1 MLPISKP
8 DPQMARYTPFMRARR
23 AFVSGGLTTHTGV
36 PNLAG
41 YRESQ
46 VQCER
51 MKPMVLPSKMP
62 QLADLDLLLSVESCG
77 SVGKAAQAH
86 SLSQPAAS
94 IRISAMERRLGL
106 RLLERSPAGSKLTED
121 GQMLAKYARNV
132 MQAARELLEFGSGA
146 RSSEATRLRV
156 AGSPAISEHL
166 IPEWLNRSRFSF
178 GEARVEVQAGSV
190 DALRQLILASH
201 VDLAFIDGW
210 CQAGNQGQ
218 QHYRDDLVTRYIC
231 DDKLAVVVG
240 SSHPWAVRSTPLT
253 VPELAAAPLVLRER
267 GSGLREFTD
276 ELLGAAPAPQ
286 SYVELPSSAAIKQAV
301 ATSRRVTVL
310 NVSTVRAALAEG
322 RLHLVAVDQ
331 EMPAKPIY
339 AAWSERRGL
348 SELAEELVEVA
359 ASKGSSVPVI
369 GPGQK
374 SRKAGSRTRPR
385 PRKALAV
392 DVHEAIA

>member
-1 MLPISKP
+1 
-8 DPQMARYTPFMRARR
+8 
-23 AFVSGGLTTHTGV
+23 
-36 PNLAG
+36 
-41 YRESQ
+41 
-46 VQCER
+46 
-51 MKPMVLPSKMP
+51 MVLPSKMP
-62 QLADLDLLLSVESCG
+62 QLADLDLLLSVERYG

-121 GQMLAKYARNV
+121 GEMLAKYARNV
-132 MQAARELLEFGSGA
+132 MQAARELLEFGSDA
-146 RSSEATRLRV
+146 RSSEARRLRV

-166 IPEWLNRSRFSF
+166 VPEWLNRSRSSF
-178 GEARVEVQAGSV
+178 GDVRVEVQTGSV
-190 DALRQLILASH
+190 DALRRLVLARH

-210 CQAGNQGQ
+210 CRAGHHGQ
-218 QHYRDDLVTRYIC
+218 QQYRDDLATRHIC
-231 DDKLAVVVG
+231 DDELAVVVG
-240 SSHPWAVRSTPLT
+240 PGHPWAVRGTPVT

-276 ELLGAAPAPQ
+276 ELLGAAPTPRG
-286 SYVELPSSAAIKQAV
+286 YVELPSSAAIKQAV

-310 NVSTVRAALAEG
+310 NVSTVRAELAEG
-322 RLHLVAVDQ
+322 RLHRVDVDQ
-331 EMPAKPIY
+331 EMPAKPVY
-339 AAWSERRGL
+339 AAWNERRGL
-348 SELAEELVEVA
+348 PELAQELVEVA
-359 ASKGSSVPVI
+359 ASKGSPVPVI

-385 PRKALAV
+385 PRKAVAV

>member
-1 MLPISKP
+1 
-8 DPQMARYTPFMRARR
+8 
-23 AFVSGGLTTHTGV
+23 
-36 PNLAG
+36 
-41 YRESQ
+41 
-46 VQCER
+46 
-51 MKPMVLPSKMP
+51 MVLPSKMP
-62 QLADLDLLLSVESCG
+62 QLADLDLLLSVESYG

-86 SLSQPAAS
+86 SISQPAAS

-121 GQMLAKYARNV
+121 GEMLAKYARNV

-146 RSSEATRLRV
+146 RSSEARRLRV

-166 IPEWLNRSRFSF
+166 IPEWLNRLGFSF
-178 GEARVEVQAGSV
+178 GEARVEVQTGSV
-190 DALRQLILASH
+190 DTLRRLIRASH

-210 CQAGNQGQ
+210 CQAESQGRQ
-218 QHYRDDLVTRYIC
+218 QLRDDLVTRYIC

-240 SSHPWAVRSTPLT
+240 SRHPWAVRSTPLT

-276 ELLGAAPAPQ
+276 EFLGTAGAPQ
-286 SYVELPSSAAIKQAV
+286 SYVEFPSSSAIKQAV

-310 NVSTVRAALAEG
+310 NVSTVRSELAEG

-348 SELAEELVEVA
+348 PEYASELVEIA
-359 ASKGSSVPVI
+359 ASKGSPVPVI
-369 GPGQK
+369 VPGQK
-374 SRKAGSRTRPR
+374 PREGGSRKRTRLR
-385 PRKALAV
+385 PPKPGLAI
-392 DVHEAIA
+392 DVHESIA

>member
-1 MLPISKP
+1 
-8 DPQMARYTPFMRARR
+8 
-23 AFVSGGLTTHTGV
+23 
-36 PNLAG
+36 
-41 YRESQ
+41 
-46 VQCER
+46 
-51 MKPMVLPSKMP
+51 
-62 QLADLDLLLSVESCG
+62 
-77 SVGKAAQAH
+77 
-86 SLSQPAAS
+86 
-94 IRISAMERRLGL
+94 
-106 RLLERSPAGSKLTED
+106 
-121 GQMLAKYARNV
+121 MLAKYARNV

-146 RSSEATRLRV
+146 RYSEAKRLRV

-178 GEARVEVQAGSV
+178 GEARVEVRTGSV
-190 DALRQLILASH
+190 DALRQLVLASH

-218 QHYRDDLVTRYIC
+218 QQYRDDLVTRYIC

-253 VPELAAAPLVLRER
+253 VSELAAAPLVLRER

-276 ELLGAAPAPQ
+276 ELLGPARAPQ
-286 SYVELPSSAAIKQAV
+286 GHVELPSSAAIKQAV

-310 NVSTVRAALAEG
+310 NISTVRAELAEG
-322 RLHLVAVDQ
+322 RLHLVTVDQ

-348 SELAEELVEVA
+348 PELAEELVEVA
-359 ASKGSSVPVI
+359 AAKHSPVPVI
-369 GPGQK
+369 GSGQK
-374 SRKAGSRTRPR
+374 SRKGGSRMRPR
-385 PRKALAV
+385 PREAVAV